1 MVSDKRVYFRGT
13 TYWVQGK
20 KLRKMAESKTVDL
33 KDVMGTSVTYF
44 ENLWMKIVGWLLTLI
59 GSIAMLV
66 VAFAAESIATF
77 LAIAFMVIFI
87 LGLRMYK
94 KSATKRSKKK
104 KDGEFLPSKREVGEL
119 LAGFGGVALVI
130 TLVIAFGQI
139 LNKTVDEGWN
149 SSRQVQAVET
159 EVALLVFGV
168 FLAGVA
174 FHIAYLFTRINLL
187 KIEYAGG
194 CIGFDIAWF
203 PMAECTTYQKQLR
216 LAKDKAVEESENAT
230 ANAVTSAMSQMAVA
244 QPVASVPATS
254 NADELFK
261 YADLMDK
268 GLITREEFDEIKA
281 GLLKK

>member
-1 MVSDKRVYFRGT
+1 
-13 TYWVQGK
+13 
-20 KLRKMAESKTVDL
+20 
-33 KDVMGTSVTYF
+33 
-44 ENLWMKIVGWLLTLI
+44 
-59 GSIAMLV
+59 
-66 VAFAAESIATF
+66 
-77 LAIAFMVIFI
+77 
-87 LGLRMYK
+87 MYK
-94 KSATKRSKKK
+94 KSATKSSKKK
-104 KDGEFLPSKREVGEL
+104 KDGEFLPSKREVGGL
-119 LAGFGGVALVI
+119 LAGFGSVALVI
-130 TLVIAFGQI
+130 TLVIAFSQI
-139 LNKTVDEGWN
+139 LNKTVDAGWN

-159 EVALLVFGV
+159 EVALIVFGV

-203 PMAECTTYQKQLR
+203 PMKECNYYQKQLR
-216 LAKDKAVEESENAT
+216 LAKDKAVEEAENAT
-230 ANAVTSAMSQMAVA
+230 ANAVTNAMSQMAAVA
-244 QPVASVPATS
+244 QPVAVSASS